1 MIHYNAKFLRNL
13 ELEIT
18 MAYSFDKDY
27 PQCKRLIE
35 LRRDILNEQALANQA
50 ELLPNI
56 IAFND
61 ALFDHTYF
69 ALTDFIFF
77 REFVEEINVKIE
89 ESYSY

>member
-35 LRRDILNEQALANQA
+35 LRCDILNEQALIFLTIHTLLSPILSFVGNLLKKLMLKVRNPIPIDLYA
-50 ELLPNI
+50 E
-56 IAFND
+56 
-61 ALFDHTYF
+61 
-69 ALTDFIFF
+69 
-77 REFVEEINVKIE
+77 K
-89 ESYSY
+89 ES